1 MILNH
6 RCESLSAFTDGEEV
20 GEREGELNEQK
31 LKEEEG
37 GIVETVRFLC
47 SVESGE

>member
-20 GEREGELNEQK
+20 GELNEQN